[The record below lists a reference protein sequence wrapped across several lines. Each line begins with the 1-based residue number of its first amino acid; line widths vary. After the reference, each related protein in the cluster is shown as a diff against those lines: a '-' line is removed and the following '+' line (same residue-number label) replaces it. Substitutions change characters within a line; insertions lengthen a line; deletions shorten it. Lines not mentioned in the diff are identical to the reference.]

1 MKKSLKSVIAL
12 VMTTAMALTCTLP
25 ASKVE
30 AGTWD
35 EGGFK
40 SVGYFYQESGDINDI
55 DVTKITHLNY
65 SFGLIYHDEALNEQN
80 VPNDPEKLHTI
91 YLPEKVENDLKQIS
105 KIKKKNPKLKVLLS
119 VGGWGC
125 RGFSE
130 MASTEEGREKF
141 ADSALDIVEEYKLDG
156 IDIDWEYPVNGG
168 WGVIDSKPEDKE
180 NYTLLLKTLRKT
192 LPKKSLL
199 TIAAA
204 ANPAFIND
212 WTEFD
217 KIVKYLDYVNIMSY
231 DLAYGTQYFNS
242 NLSDSKEWPTLL
254 AGDKFSIEYI
264 VSNYLNTGLSPSFFN
279 LGMAFYG
286 RVPKMA
292 IESTMDWGTGTVATT
307 PYFTD
312 REVDIFKDKGI
323 NIKADT
329 FVRYNQIEELL
340 LTDSNFVKKWDD
352 DAKCPYLMIK
362 DKDGKELFALGYEN
376 EESLKIKADYVRNMG
391 LGGAMFWDYSCDK
404 DNKLATAIAEELGI
418 WRDNSKP
425 DKWGDIWE

>member
-1 MKKSLKSVIAL
+1 MKKSLKSAIAL
-12 VMTTAMALTCTLP
+12 LMTTAMALTVAP
-25 ASKVE
+25 AVDANAAS
-30 AGTWD
+30 WD

-40 SVGYFYQESGDINDI
+40 SVGYFYQESGDVDDI

-91 YLPEKVENDLKQIS
+91 YLPEKVKSDLARIPEL
-105 KIKKKNPKLKVLLS
+105 KKKNPKLKVLLS

-130 MASTEEGREKF
+130 MASTEATRQKF
-141 ADSALDIVEEYKLDG
+141 ANSALDIVKEYNLDG
-156 IDIDWEYPVNGG
+156 IDLDWEYPVNGG
-168 WGVIDSKPEDKE
+168 WGVIDSKPEDKQ
-180 NYTLLLKTLRKT
+180 NFTALLKTMRKT
-192 LPKKSLL
+192 LPQKKLL

-217 KIVKYLDYVNIMSY
+217 KIVRYLDYINIMSY

-242 NLSDSKEWPTLL
+242 NLYDSKQWSTML
-254 AGDKFSIEYI
+254 AGDKFSIDYI
-264 VSNYLNTGLSPSFFN
+264 VSNYLNTGISPSFLN

-292 IESTMDWGTGTVATT
+292 IESTMDWGTGTVATN

-312 REVDIFKDKGI
+312 REIGIFKDKGI
-323 NIKADT
+323 DIIGDT
-329 FVRYNQIEELL
+329 FVRYNQIEDLL
-340 LTDSNFVKKWDD
+340 LSDPNFVEKWDD

-376 EESLKIKADYVRNMG
+376 ERSLKIKADYVRNMG

-404 DNKLATAIAEELGI
+404 DSKLATVIAEELDI
-418 WRDNSKP
+418 WRDTSKP
-425 DKWGDIWE
+425 DKWGDTWE